1 MRLRAAKRAITGAGG
16 GRVSTTA
23 TRTTVLGIV
32 GIVILLSFANNLF
45 APSDPQLV
53 LRLNILLLLVAAL
66 NFSMAVAA
74 WRIHR
79 VNSQLFAG
87 MALALIVSLTI
98 AIAFSR
104 GFDSEW
110 FVFYYPLVLLFSL
123 SAPPR
128 TSLAL
133 TAAIAT
139 AYGSVSLLVE
149 DGVSFFDGEWGVL
162 VARLGVLLLIGLFAS
177 LLGDRQQL
185 ARSEAQVRRSEEVQR
200 RLANDNAAIAEI
212 GRIMTSSRD
221 IDEVYEPFVK
231 QVRKLVPSD
240 RTTITLIDDKLEV
253 VTNEYV
259 LGPEVPGRGQGS
271 TFPVDGSLTQVVM
284 RERRGVLVPIEDEE
298 QLAHTSMGLLPFYR
312 AGYRALL
319 SAPLIYQDRVVGALH
334 LWSKCSTA
342 FTVQDLQLAER
353 VGAQIAGAIANSQL
367 YNEQVHTGWQLAES
381 EVRFRELVENAGD
394 AFYLHDI
401 EGRIIDANDRACESL
416 GYTREELLE
425 LRMRDIEQNFSDQD
439 ISRIFEKITVGSPV
453 TRDGVHRRKD
463 GTEFPVEVRLG
474 KFQWRGRLLCIALA
488 RDVTERT
495 QLEQQL
501 LQAQKMEAVGQLAGG
516 IAHDFNNLLTAITCY
531 SDLGIAKLPPDH
543 RVTSYLQQIQRAAE
557 RGSQLTRQLL
567 AFSRRQVI
575 EPRVLNLNDL
585 ILNVDGMLRRIISED
600 IELVTLPAADLE
612 LVRVDPGQIEQVL
625 ANMVVN
631 ARDAMPDGGRLI
643 IETANATLDEAYVR
657 QHLDATAGDHVMVAV
672 RDDGEGMTPEVKTH
686 IFEPFFTTKEVG
698 KGTGLGLSTCYGIVA
713 QSGGH
718 IAVESEPGEGAIFR
732 IYFPKVSESSTPD
745 PFQSGPGYM
754 PVGSETLLLVEDEP
768 LLREATSRVLREQGY
783 TVWEA
788 SNGHQALSVAQE
800 HADQELSLLLTD
812 VVMPLMGGVELAAQL
827 RDARPETRV
836 IYTSGYTDDAVLN
849 GDVIER
855 GSTFMQK
862 PFTPTML
869 THTVRSVLD
878 EQLPAG

>member
-1 MRLRAAKRAITGAGG
+1 M
-16 GRVSTTA
+16 
-23 TRTTVLGIV
+23 
-32 GIVILLSFANNLF
+32 
-45 APSDPQLV
+45 
-53 LRLNILLLLVAAL
+53 
-66 NFSMAVAA
+66 
-74 WRIHR
+74 
-79 VNSQLFAG
+79 
-87 MALALIVSLTI
+87 
-98 AIAFSR
+98 
-104 GFDSEW
+104 
-110 FVFYYPLVLLFSL
+110 
-123 SAPPR
+123 
-128 TSLAL
+128 
-133 TAAIAT
+133 
-139 AYGSVSLLVE
+139 
-149 DGVSFFDGEWGVL
+149 
-162 VARLGVLLLIGLFAS
+162 
-177 LLGDRQQL
+177 
-185 ARSEAQVRRSEEVQR
+185 
-200 RLANDNAAIAEI
+200 
-212 GRIMTSSRD
+212 
-221 IDEVYEPFVK
+221 
-231 QVRKLVPSD
+231 
-240 RTTITLIDDKLEV
+240 
-253 VTNEYV
+253 
-259 LGPEVPGRGQGS
+259 
-271 TFPVDGSLTQVVM
+271 
-284 RERRGVLVPIEDEE
+284 VPIEDEE
-298 QLAHTSMGLLPFYR
+298 QLAETSLGLLPFYR

-319 SAPLIYQDRVVGALH
+319 SAPLIYKDKVVGALH

-439 ISRIFEKITVGSPV
+439 ISRILEKITVGSPV
-453 TRDGVHRRKD
+453 TREGVHRRKD

-501 LQAQKMEAVGQLAGG
+501 LQAQKMEAIGQLAGG

-672 RDDGEGMTPEVKTH
+672 RDDGEGMTTEVKTH
-686 IFEPFFTTKEVG
+686 IFEPFFTTKEIG